1 MAYIDPDLLHSNFDS
16 LVTFITDNGATLTAK
31 GLTPATVTASLSGA
45 NTDLTAKKKD
55 RDADKTALAVSQK
68 AYADSAAINYKAFS
82 NGVDE
87 VAGALG
93 KETPLGKQ
101 VLQYRKNVTGSNH
114 HASPQ
119 PAPAPAQSK

>member
-16 LVTFITDNGATLTAK
+16 LTAFITDNGATLTAK
-31 GLTPATVTASLSGA
+31 GLNDDTVKASLSGA
-45 NTDLTAKKKD
+45 NDDLTGKKKE
-55 RDADKTALAVSQK
+55 RDANKTALATSQQ
-68 AYADSAAINYKAFS
+68 AYADSAAVNYKAFS

-101 VLQYRKNVTGSNH
+101 VLQFRKNVTGASH

-119 PAPAPAQSK
+119 PAPSPTTTK